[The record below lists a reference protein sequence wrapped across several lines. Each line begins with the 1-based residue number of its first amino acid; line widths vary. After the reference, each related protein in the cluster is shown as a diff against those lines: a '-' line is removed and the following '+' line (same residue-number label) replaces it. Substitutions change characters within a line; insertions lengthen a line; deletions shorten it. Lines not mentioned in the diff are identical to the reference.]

1 MRYNECSIRRK
12 GRQDGRNFTWKLW
25 PAIREKKEPVPPKDQ
40 KEIAAFENVLFNFTS
55 NDLGKISEQWS
66 KVDEVLKPNVEKAY
80 VALMNAEER
89 FKKEKKEADAV
100 EDDYQ
105 KAKQDYFNIP
115 APSFSPTLATLLLI
129 FIAIGEFPLNS
140 MVFQLFGENKSL
152 TYIIAALI
160 CVSIPLAAHFFGMSL
175 KNVKKT
181 LTDIILITGLPILIL
196 LEIGA
201 IAWVREKYFEAMM
214 LNSVAN
220 LKISSEQLTIIFVI
234 INLAIFFIATFI
246 SYSSSY
252 ENNQEYR
259 SMKKL
264 YTRIKKRYD
273 KEHKE
278 EAEANLQLERNEK
291 QFKHLKQQREK
302 RFEQFQSKASQL
314 IKVFE
319 GYIWCYRDS
328 NINVRYMTGKPACFD
343 IKIVLPEMPATLLT
357 LDNEFQK
364 KYKTEESGTTSTMTS
379 PKI

>member
-1 MRYNECSIRRK
+1 MKYNECSIRRK
-12 GRQDGRNFTWKLW
+12 GRQDGRNFTWKFW
-25 PAIREKKEPVPPKDQ
+25 PITHEKKEPVPPKDQ

-66 KVDEVLKPNVEKAY
+66 KVDEGLKPNVEKAY

-89 FKKEKKEADAV
+89 YKKEKNEADAV

-115 APSFSPTLATLLLI
+115 VPSFSPTLATLLLI

-175 KNVKKT
+175 KNVKKS
-181 LTDIILITGLPILIL
+181 LTDIILISSLPILIL

-201 IAWVREKYFEAMM
+201 IAWIREKYFEAMM
-214 LNSVAN
+214 LNNVAN

-273 KEHKE
+273 KEYKE

-343 IKIVLPEMPATLLT
+343 IKIVLPEMPASLVK
-357 LDNEFQK
+357 LDNDFQEK
-364 KYKTEESGTTSTMTS
+364 FTTEGSKASTITS